1 MGVEAGGP
9 GPGSQRPTGHLAES
23 SAWKGP
29 GKGLEASGKARG
41 GSRKPEEA
49 QEGPRR
55 SRTPRGK
62 SEKAREAQAFPRGP
76 GRPLQAGM
84 AQWAAQPQRGPCGAQ
99 GRGLRRV
106 VLPGRRRAPRGLGGR
121 VTPERLC
128 AWAAAG
134 DPAAREYRWTWW
146 NARPP
151 GAPPLSGSCR
161 ETRPVGKLA
170 EPQPRPRQV
179 SLGVA
184 WALGPTPTP
193 APARGPRSPYPVDPA
208 ALEAAR
214 RPLCPPLQE
223 GRGRGGAL
231 QAVSHARAGAGASG
245 RRTRR
250 ERRGGHLGLR
260 RGKINKKYLE
270 IPVEQLMPE
279 PNLSAHTQES
289 TQNSKQGI
297 FQLWNCPLNEGS
309 TIEKREFK
317 KSSVETG
324 FNVTTNPIRVFTLS
338 HPFTSTSAD
347 EQVGPYPGLLVPLG
361 LCWPHADGDFFKN
374 RNEIQFSSY
383 STIENNDGETLPAP
397 NWNLKHGSSSVEE
410 NLTDESDLSENEKAN
425 DTLLSSFKKVDLNL
439 KPETIKNV
447 EEPFTEEPNEVF
459 PYPDFLPPAFSTLD
473 LHNLALS
480 KSDHWKA
487 TLEPAESSVEQL
499 ITRLLELERLQHMT
513 IQKERPR
520 LPTTFCTPA
529 VTERPSSSKATPK
542 ARQPKLCASLSLQIP
557 CVDKSQE
564 KSKNNSGSCKLE
576 QNTLKWNWSNA
587 GKYKW
592 NTRPPSLKSSSI
604 TKQLIETYDKNPKS
618 SILNPCQE
626 LSSKPTTGQTTQ
638 PPVKMVSTRCLPSR
652 SPVPVSPI
660 PLSFPENQKE
670 EIKAPKRNFG
680 TKKKLYR
687 QNTVWNR
694 PFSIQ
699 KLNCLSPS
707 LIAKDKCC
715 SPIEQK

>member
-1 MGVEAGGP
+1 MYLIKAPQTYQAPRESGYISAVLSITEERASTSKTEKMPRLTQRVSVSPEYLLLPPCHGGCDKISWLPEGKVFSNVQREKIISKFFKESILKKVFRSQQMRWEGSDDQKGTSSYTFPGTRKILRKQSSSYNKMGRRNENCANSLRVSNI
-9 GPGSQRPTGHLAES
+9 SQENKLLQSSTHL
-23 SAWKGP
+23 P
-29 GKGLEASGKARG
+29 H
-41 GSRKPEEA
+41 
-49 QEGPRR
+49 
-55 SRTPRGK
+55 
-62 SEKAREAQAFPRGP
+62 FPRGALRNVWNRNTQLLLVHLP
-76 GRPLQAGM
+76 FDFWLSFEYFLSVSPHLEARMSSGLVSAEYKNLSHWNLDSEVPVPENKNLPAGRD
-84 AQWAAQPQRGPCGAQ
+84 R
-99 GRGLRRV
+99 
-106 VLPGRRRAPRGLGGR
+106 
-121 VTPERLC
+121 
-128 AWAAAG
+128 AAG
-134 DPAAREYRWTWW
+134 
-146 NARPP
+146 
-151 GAPPLSGSCR
+151 
-161 ETRPVGKLA
+161 
-170 EPQPRPRQV
+170 
-179 SLGVA
+179 
-184 WALGPTPTP
+184 
-193 APARGPRSPYPVDPA
+193 
-208 ALEAAR
+208 
-214 RPLCPPLQE
+214 
-223 GRGRGGAL
+223 
-231 QAVSHARAGAGASG
+231 
-245 RRTRR
+245 
-250 ERRGGHLGLR
+250 
-260 RGKINKKYLE
+260 GKINKKYLE

>member
-1 MGVEAGGP
+1 MCL
-9 GPGSQRPTGHLAES
+9 SHNLYRIL
-23 SAWKGP
+23 
-29 GKGLEASGKARG
+29 
-41 GSRKPEEA
+41 RK
-49 QEGPRR
+49 Q
-55 SRTPRGK
+55 SYNK
-62 SEKAREAQAFPRGP
+62 
-76 GRPLQAGM
+76 M
-84 AQWAAQPQRGPCGAQ
+84 
-99 GRGLRRV
+99 
-106 VLPGRRRAPRGLGGR
+106 GRRNENCANSLRVSNISQENLSHWSLDSEVPVPENKNLPAGR
-121 VTPERLC
+121 DR
-128 AWAAAG
+128 AAG
-134 DPAAREYRWTWW
+134 
-146 NARPP
+146 
-151 GAPPLSGSCR
+151 
-161 ETRPVGKLA
+161 
-170 EPQPRPRQV
+170 
-179 SLGVA
+179 
-184 WALGPTPTP
+184 
-193 APARGPRSPYPVDPA
+193 
-208 ALEAAR
+208 
-214 RPLCPPLQE
+214 
-223 GRGRGGAL
+223 
-231 QAVSHARAGAGASG
+231 
-245 RRTRR
+245 
-250 ERRGGHLGLR
+250 
-260 RGKINKKYLE
+260 GKINKNYLE
-270 IPVEQLMPE
+270 IPVEQLTPE
-279 PNLSAHTQES
+279 PNVSAHTQKS

-317 KSSVETG
+317 KSSVETC

-347 EQVGPYPGLLVPLG
+347 EQVGPYPGLPVPLG

-410 NLTDESDLSENEKAN
+410 NLTDGSDLSENEKAN

-480 KSDHWKA
+480 KSDNWKA
-487 TLEPAESSVEQL
+487 TVEPAESSIEHL

-542 ARQPKLCASLSLQIP
+542 ARQPKLCDSLSLQIP

-592 NTRPPSLKSSSI
+592 NTRPPSLKSSST

-638 PPVKMVSTRCLPSR
+638 SLVKMVSTRCLPSR
-652 SPVPVSPI
+652 SPMPVSPI

-687 QNTVWNR
+687 QNTVLNR

>member
-1 MGVEAGGP
+1 MY
-9 GPGSQRPTGHLAES
+9 LI
-23 SAWKGP
+23 
-29 GKGLEASGKARG
+29 KA
-41 GSRKPEEA
+41 
-49 QEGPRR
+49 
-55 SRTPRGK
+55 
-62 SEKAREAQAFPRGP
+62 
-76 GRPLQAGM
+76 
-84 AQWAAQPQRGPCGAQ
+84 PQTYQ
-99 GRGLRRV
+99 
-106 VLPGRRRAPRGLGGR
+106 APRESGYISAVLSITEERASTSKTEKMPRLTQRVSVSPEYLLLPPCHGGCDKISWL
-121 VTPERLC
+121 PE
-128 AWAAAG
+128 G
-134 DPAAREYRWTWW
+134 KVFSNVQREKIISKFFKESILKKVFRSQQMRWEGSDDQKGTSSYTFPGTRKK
-146 NARPP
+146 AEAE
-151 GAPPLSGSCR
+151 GAPSKPSA
-161 ETRPVGKLA
+161 THA
-170 EPQPRPRQV
+170 Q
-179 SLGVA
+179 
-184 WALGPTPTP
+184 ALGP
-193 APARGPRSPYPVDPA
+193 
-208 ALEAAR
+208 
-214 RPLCPPLQE
+214 Q
-223 GRGRGGAL
+223 GGAL
-231 QAVSHARAGAGASG
+231 GENAGEDTWAFGEVGILRKQSSSYNKMG
-245 RRTRR
+245 RRN
-250 ERRGGHLGLR
+250 ENCANSLR
-260 RGKINKKYLE
+260 VSNISQENLSHWNLDSEVPVPENKNLPAGRDRAAGGKINKKYLE

>member
-1 MGVEAGGP
+1 MPRLTQRVSVSPEYLLLPPCHGGCDKISWLPEGKVFSNVQREKIISKFFKESILKKVFRSQQMRWEGSDDQKGTSSYTFPGTRKKAEA
-9 GPGSQRPTGHLAES
+9 E
-23 SAWKGP
+23 
-29 GKGLEASGKARG
+29 
-41 GSRKPEEA
+41 
-49 QEGPRR
+49 
-55 SRTPRGK
+55 
-62 SEKAREAQAFPRGP
+62 
-76 GRPLQAGM
+76 
-84 AQWAAQPQRGPCGAQ
+84 
-99 GRGLRRV
+99 
-106 VLPGRRRAPRGLGGR
+106 
-121 VTPERLC
+121 
-128 AWAAAG
+128 
-134 DPAAREYRWTWW
+134 
-146 NARPP
+146 
-151 GAPPLSGSCR
+151 GAPSKPSA
-161 ETRPVGKLA
+161 THA
-170 EPQPRPRQV
+170 Q
-179 SLGVA
+179 
-184 WALGPTPTP
+184 ALGP
-193 APARGPRSPYPVDPA
+193 
-208 ALEAAR
+208 
-214 RPLCPPLQE
+214 Q
-223 GRGRGGAL
+223 GGAL
-231 QAVSHARAGAGASG
+231 GENAGEDTWAFARILRKQSSSYNKMG
-245 RRTRR
+245 RRN
-250 ERRGGHLGLR
+250 ENCANSLR
-260 RGKINKKYLE
+260 VSNISQENLSHWNLDSEVPVPENKNLPAGRDRAAGGKINKKYLE

-347 EQVGPYPGLLVPLG
+347 EQVGPYPGLPVPLG

-670 EIKAPKRNFG
+670 EIKALKRNFG

-687 QNTVWNR
+687 QNTVLNR

>member
-1 MGVEAGGP
+1 MYLIKAPQTYQAQRESGYISAVLSITEERASSSKTEQMPRLTQVNAIPFSVPKRVSVSPEYLLLPPCHGGCDKISWLPEGKVFSNVQREKIISKFFKESILKKVFRSQQMRWEGSDDQKGTSSYTFP
-9 GPGSQRPTGHLAES
+9 GTR
-23 SAWKGP
+23 K
-29 GKGLEASGKARG
+29 
-41 GSRKPEEA
+41 KPEAE
-49 QEGPRR
+49 
-55 SRTPRGK
+55 
-62 SEKAREAQAFPRGP
+62 
-76 GRPLQAGM
+76 
-84 AQWAAQPQRGPCGAQ
+84 
-99 GRGLRRV
+99 
-106 VLPGRRRAPRGLGGR
+106 
-121 VTPERLC
+121 
-128 AWAAAG
+128 
-134 DPAAREYRWTWW
+134 
-146 NARPP
+146 
-151 GAPPLSGSCR
+151 GAPSKPSA
-161 ETRPVGKLA
+161 THA
-170 EPQPRPRQV
+170 E
-179 SLGVA
+179 
-184 WALGPTPTP
+184 ALGP
-193 APARGPRSPYPVDPA
+193 
-208 ALEAAR
+208 
-214 RPLCPPLQE
+214 
-223 GRGRGGAL
+223 RGGAPGEN
-231 QAVSHARAGAGASG
+231 AGEDTGAFGEVGTYLTGIWIQKCLFLKTKSSQLEG
-245 RRTRR
+245 I
-250 ERRGGHLGLR
+250 EQQV
-260 RGKINKKYLE
+260 NYLE
-270 IPVEQLMPE
+270 IPVEQPMPE
-279 PNLSAHTQES
+279 PNLWAHTQKS

-297 FQLWNCPLNEGS
+297 FQLWNCALNEGS

-324 FNVTTNPIRVFTLS
+324 FNVTSNPIRVFTLS

-347 EQVGPYPGLLVPLG
+347 EQVGPYPGLPVPLG

-374 RNEIQFSSY
+374 RNEIQFSSC
-383 STIENNDGETLPAP
+383 STIENNDGETLPAA

-425 DTLLSSFKKVDLNL
+425 DTLLSSFTKVDLNL
-439 KPETIKNV
+439 KPETIKSV

-459 PYPDFLPPAFSTLD
+459 PYPDFLPPAFRTLD

-480 KSDHWKA
+480 KSDNWKA
-487 TLEPAESSVEQL
+487 TVEPAESSIEHL

-520 LPTTFCTPA
+520 LPATFCTPA

-542 ARQPKLCASLSLQIP
+542 ARQLKLCDSLSLQIP

-564 KSKNNSGSCKLE
+564 RSKNNSGSCKLE
-576 QNTLKWNWSNA
+576 QNALKWNWSNA

-592 NTRPPSLKSSSI
+592 NTRPPPLKSSST
-604 TKQLIETYDKNPKS
+604 TKQLTETYKNPKS
-618 SILNPCQE
+618 YILNPCQE

-638 PPVKMVSTRCLPSR
+638 SLLKMVSTRCLPSR
-652 SPVPVSPI
+652 SLMPVSPI

-687 QNTVWNR
+687 QNTVLNR

>member
-1 MGVEAGGP
+1 MYLIKAPQTYQAQRESGYISAVLSITEERASSSKTEQMPRLTQVNAIPFSVPKRVSVSPEYLLLPPCHGGCDKISWLPEGKVFSNVQREKIISKFFKESILKKVFRSQQMRWEGSDDQKGTSSYTFP
-9 GPGSQRPTGHLAES
+9 GTR
-23 SAWKGP
+23 K
-29 GKGLEASGKARG
+29 
-41 GSRKPEEA
+41 KPEAE
-49 QEGPRR
+49 
-55 SRTPRGK
+55 
-62 SEKAREAQAFPRGP
+62 
-76 GRPLQAGM
+76 
-84 AQWAAQPQRGPCGAQ
+84 
-99 GRGLRRV
+99 
-106 VLPGRRRAPRGLGGR
+106 
-121 VTPERLC
+121 
-128 AWAAAG
+128 
-134 DPAAREYRWTWW
+134 
-146 NARPP
+146 
-151 GAPPLSGSCR
+151 GAPSKPSA
-161 ETRPVGKLA
+161 THA
-170 EPQPRPRQV
+170 E
-179 SLGVA
+179 
-184 WALGPTPTP
+184 ALGP
-193 APARGPRSPYPVDPA
+193 
-208 ALEAAR
+208 
-214 RPLCPPLQE
+214 
-223 GRGRGGAL
+223 RGGAPGEN
-231 QAVSHARAGAGASG
+231 AGEDTGAFGEVGILRKQSSSYNKMG
-245 RRTRR
+245 RRNETC
-250 ERRGGHLGLR
+250 GNSLR
-260 RGKINKKYLE
+260 VSNVSQENYLE
-270 IPVEQLMPE
+270 IPVEQPMPE
-279 PNLSAHTQES
+279 PNLWAHTQKS

-297 FQLWNCPLNEGS
+297 FQLWNCALNEGS

-324 FNVTTNPIRVFTLS
+324 FNVTSNPIRVFTLS

-347 EQVGPYPGLLVPLG
+347 EQVGPYPGLPVPLG

-374 RNEIQFSSY
+374 RNEIQFSSC
-383 STIENNDGETLPAP
+383 STIENNDGETLPAA

-425 DTLLSSFKKVDLNL
+425 DTLLSSFTKVDLNL
-439 KPETIKNV
+439 KPETIKSV

-459 PYPDFLPPAFSTLD
+459 PYPDFLPPAFRTLD

-480 KSDHWKA
+480 KSDNWKA
-487 TLEPAESSVEQL
+487 TVEPAESSIEHL

-520 LPTTFCTPA
+520 LPATFCTPA

-542 ARQPKLCASLSLQIP
+542 ARQLKLCDSLSLQIP

-564 KSKNNSGSCKLE
+564 RSKNNSGSCKLE
-576 QNTLKWNWSNA
+576 QNALKWNWSNA

-592 NTRPPSLKSSSI
+592 NTRPPPLKSSST
-604 TKQLIETYDKNPKS
+604 TKQLTETYKNPKS
-618 SILNPCQE
+618 YILNPCQE

-638 PPVKMVSTRCLPSR
+638 SLLKMVSTRCLPSR
-652 SPVPVSPI
+652 SLMPVSPI

-687 QNTVWNR
+687 QNTVLNR